1 VGYGVLSYH
10 LPVIGR
16 ELLARQ
22 GARAATAQRAA

>member
-1 VGYGVLSYH
+1 VLSYN